1 MDRNPLTIK
10 DVLLKKEKKVFF
22 LHLYIN
28 NKNIT

>member
-22 LHLYIN
+22 YIYIL
-28 NKNIT
+28 ITKT

>member
-10 DVLLKKEKKVFF
+10 DVLLKKEKVFF